1 MEKEK
6 DRLWVHT
13 ASVGEFNT
21 IRPLLKRL
29 YPKYEIVLTYFSFRA
44 KEYLKT
50 QEGKAYFH
58 KLYRLPIDLP
68 PFVISF
74 ERKIRPVAIVIMERE
89 LWPSLLTFT
98 KAPKVWLNAYTKGGL
113 LERCLSKKFSLIIT
127 RDEPSAERFKGYGCK
142 KVIPC
147 GNLKFVLEEPR
158 PVELKVHASRLIVAG
173 STHQG
178 EEEIIKKA
186 FDLLRR
192 DFEGVK
198 LIIAPRHIKRAKEVA
213 EVFKGYRV
221 SFRSSQEEDWDVLV
235 VDTLGELFSL
245 YAYADVAI
253 VGGTFVSVGG
263 HNLLEPAY
271 FGKPVLYGPHTHNVK
286 DLKDFL
292 EKVGLGFPVKDER
305 DLYTRLKELL
315 SSELSK
321 EPFSLKEYSQRV
333 LECYLSALEGV
344 LLEKVF

>member
-1 MEKEK
+1 VEKG
-6 DRLWVHT
+6 RGSLWVHT

-44 KEYLKT
+44 KEYLKA

-74 ERKIRPVAIVIMERE
+74 ERKIRPVAILIMERE

-98 KAPKVWLNAYTKGGL
+98 KAPKIWLNAYAKGGL

-127 RDEPSAERFKGYGCK
+127 RDELSAERFKGYGCK

-147 GNLKFVLEEPR
+147 GNLKFVLEEPK
-158 PVELKVHASRLIVAG
+158 PAELKVNASRLIVAG

-192 DFEGVK
+192 DFKDLK
-198 LIIAPRHIKRAKEVA
+198 LIVAPRHVKRAKEVV
-213 EVFKGYRV
+213 EIFKGYKV
-221 SFRSSQEEDWDVLV
+221 SFRSSQKEDWDVLV
-235 VDTLGELFSL
+235 VDSIGELFSL

-253 VGGTFVSVGG
+253 VGGTFVPIGG

-271 FGKPVLYGPHTHNVK
+271 FGKPVLYGSYTHKVK

-292 EKVGLGFPVKDER
+292 EKVGLGFPVKDEKE
-305 DLYTRLKELL
+305 LYLRLKELL
-315 SSELSK
+315 SNGLSK
-321 EPFSLKEYSQRV
+321 ASFSLKEYSQRV
-333 LECYLSALEGV
+333 LECYLSALGDVMECG
-344 LLEKVF
+344 